1 MEKKSMSAALHFL
14 PPAHGWQLRQI
25 AARYG
30 IPPELLTDFSAN
42 INPDGPPSSALTA
55 IRRAFE
61 RPATLVTYPDLEL
74 VELKQ
79 TIAKCIG
86 SRPENIAVA
95 NGFVPLLE
103 SALRSRKIERC
114 LLPVPSFIAY
124 RSALENAGV
133 SITSHRLL
141 PDKGFEYEDDEILK
155 AIVTD
160 SCEAILLAN
169 PQNPSGALCSSR
181 RMKRMIE
188 MTSRHGVMVLL
199 DEAFIDYRPNES
211 LTHWAVEQPNLIVFR
226 SVTKF
231 FAIPGLRVAYAAG
244 NSRQIDAMN
253 RFIAPWPVTSIASD
267 AVCAALNDKVYAEES
282 RLANERRRRWLEQE
296 LARLQIATYSSSAN
310 FLLLRFS
317 AKIDVGQLWERMV
330 VDDLIVLRSCENFEG
345 LAEGHL
351 RIAVRSESE
360 NEKLIRGLERVLS
373 RPTG

>member
-1 MEKKSMSAALHFL
+1 MSASSHLL
-14 PPAHGWQLRQI
+14 LPAHGGQLRQI

-30 IPPELLTDFSAN
+30 LPAELLTDFSAN

-55 IRRAFE
+55 IRHAFE

-79 TIAKCIG
+79 TIAECIG

-103 SALRSRKIERC
+103 SALRTRKIKRC
-114 LLPVPSFIAY
+114 LMPVPSFTAY

-133 SITSHRLL
+133 SIYSHRLL
-141 PDKGFEYEDDEILK
+141 ADQGFEYEEDAILK
-155 AIVTD
+155 AVVTH
-160 SCEAILLAN
+160 SCDAILLAN
-169 PQNPSGALCSSR
+169 PQNPSGALCSSQ
-181 RMKRMIE
+181 RMERLIE
-188 MTSRHGVMVLL
+188 MAVRQGVTVLL

-211 LTHWAVEQPNLIVFR
+211 LTHFASERPNLIVFR

-231 FAIPGLRVAYAAG
+231 FAIPGLRVAYAVG
-244 NSRQIDAMN
+244 NSCYIDGMN

-267 AVCAALNDKVYAEES
+267 AVCAALNDEAYAEES

-296 LARLQIATYSSSAN
+296 LARLQIATYPSSAN

-317 AKIDVGQLWERMV
+317 AEVDVGQLWERMV
-330 VDDLIVLRSCENFEG
+330 VEEQIVLRSCENFEG
-345 LAEGHL
+345 LSEGHL